1 MTTWVR
7 FERAGRI
14 GFGKLLGEEIEVHRG
29 DLFAEPQAS
38 DERVPLAAARLLTP
52 CTPGKFLGLWNNFH
66 QRAAKEGL
74 SRPPH
79 PLYFVKTNNCY
90 LATGETIR
98 QPAAYDGPVVFEG
111 ELGVVIGR
119 PCRGVSPDEAEQYI
133 FGYTCVNDVTARG
146 ILKSDPS
153 FVQWVRAKSF
163 DTFGAF
169 GPGIVSGI
177 EPDDLS
183 VRTLVDGI
191 EKQNYPV
198 ADMFVRPREIVS
210 LLSRDMTLHPGDLI
224 ACGTSIGTEPMPR
237 GCTVEIAIDG
247 PAGVVGVLRNR
258 FE

>member
-1 MTTWVR
+1 MATWVR
-7 FERAGRI
+7 FEHAGRARL
-14 GFGKLLGEEIEVHRG
+14 GKILGDEIAVHQG
-29 DLFAEPQAS
+29 DLFADPKPTG
-38 DERVPLAAARLLTP
+38 ERVPLAAAKLLTP
-52 CTPGKFLGLWNNFH
+52 CTPGKLLGLWNNFH
-66 QRAAKEGL
+66 QRAEKEGL

-98 QPAAYDGPVVFEG
+98 QPAGYDGPVVFEG
-111 ELGVVIGR
+111 ELGIVIGKE
-119 PCRGVSPDEAEQYI
+119 CREVGPDEAEQYI

-163 DTFGAF
+163 DTFGVF
-169 GPGIVSGI
+169 GPRIVTGI
-177 EPDDLS
+177 EPDDFI
-183 VRTLVDGI
+183 VRTLVDGV

-198 ADMFVRPREIVS
+198 ADMFVRPRQIVS
-210 LLSRDMTLHPGDLI
+210 LLSGDMTLYPGDVI

-247 PAGVVGVLRNR
+247 VGVLRNQFR
-258 FE
+258 

>member
-7 FERAGRI
+7 FEHAARVQ
-14 GFGKLLGEEIEVHRG
+14 FGQVLGDEIAVHEG
-29 DLFAEPQAS
+29 DLFAAPRPTGEHLPI
-38 DERVPLAAARLLTP
+38 AAAKLLAP

-79 PLYFVKTNNCY
+79 PLYFVKTSNSY
-90 LATGETIR
+90 LGPGETIL
-98 QPAAYDGPVVFEG
+98 QPSTYDGPVVFEG
-111 ELGVVIGR
+111 ELGIVIGKE
-119 PCRGVSPDEAEQYI
+119 CRQVSVDEAERHI

-153 FVQWVRAKSF
+153 FVQWVRAKGF
-163 DTFGAF
+163 DTFGVF
-169 GPGIVSGI
+169 GPGIVTGI
-177 EPDDLS
+177 EPDDLI
-183 VRTLVDGI
+183 VHTLVDGA

-210 LLSRDMTLHPGDLI
+210 LLSRDMTLYPGDLI
-224 ACGTSIGTEPMPR
+224 ACGTSVGTEPMPR
-237 GCTVEIAIDG
+237 GCTVEIVIDG
-247 PAGVVGVLRNR
+247 VGMLRNR